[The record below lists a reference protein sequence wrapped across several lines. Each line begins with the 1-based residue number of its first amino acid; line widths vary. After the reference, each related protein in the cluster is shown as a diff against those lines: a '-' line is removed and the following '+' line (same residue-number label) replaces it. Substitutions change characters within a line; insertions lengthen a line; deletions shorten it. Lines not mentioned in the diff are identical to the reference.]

1 MDDSRCYGVLCTLC
15 DFPVSKD
22 SRWHK
27 QIKGSLSPRLDC
39 SAVVISHCN
48 LKLLGS
54 GDSPIS
60 DSQATG
66 TTAGARGV
74 FKVTVFNLLVRT
86 VINLL
91 PCAFILPRQ
100 EDSKDPLD
108 EFSQHFISIFK

>member
-1 MDDSRCYGVLCTLC
+1 MSSYGSGWLKGWTIADGVLCTLC

-66 TTAGARGV
+66 TTEALLGEEDRGEG
-74 FKVTVFNLLVRT
+74 
-86 VINLL
+86 
-91 PCAFILPRQ
+91 Q
-100 EDSKDPLD
+100 S
-108 EFSQHFISIFK
+108 